1 MFNISENEDF
11 LMKKGGISGIEL
23 RDYSKP
29 IRTLGIINNSFI
41 YLKFGQAVA
50 LHEIKVML
58 FLCLSEISR
67 NFFNLDREIV
77 FLKEITIN
85 PYIKPS

>member
-41 YLKFGQAVA
+41 YLKFG
-50 LHEIKVML
+50 
-58 FLCLSEISR
+58 
-67 NFFNLDREIV
+67 
-77 FLKEITIN
+77 
-85 PYIKPS
+85 